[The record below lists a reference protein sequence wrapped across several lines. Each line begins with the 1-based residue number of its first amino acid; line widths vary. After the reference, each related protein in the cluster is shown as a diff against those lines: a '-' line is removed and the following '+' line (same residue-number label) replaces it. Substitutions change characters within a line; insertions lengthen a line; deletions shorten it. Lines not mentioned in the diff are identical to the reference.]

1 MFLEPCCYHKHLE
14 QAVRAALHGQL
25 VPLVSFGDV
34 TVMHLLDYLLR
45 KASGSTAL
53 LVLPRLRPALIQCLE
68 ILMDEKLPSGKW
80 LIGELTLISCGCEH
94 TQVVNR
100 LGRFRND
107 GRLTIC
113 EDKVATRVLALSNG
127 EFSFTVTGP
136 LNQDVEYQLHIWQL
150 SASQEVY
157 NGFSELFSFQ
167 KKRKSLKT
175 I

>member
-53 LVLPRLRPALIQCLE
+53 LVLPRLKPGLLHCLE
-68 ILMDEKLPSGKW
+68 KLMDEQLPSGNW
-80 LIGELTLISCGCEH
+80 LVSELTLISYGYEH
-94 TQVVNR
+94 TQVVNC

-113 EDKVATRVLALSNG
+113 EDRVATRVLALSNG
-127 EFSFTVTGP
+127 DYSFTVTGP
-136 LNQDVEYQLHIWQL
+136 LNQETGYEMHIWQL

-157 NGFSELFSFQ
+157 NDFSELFSFQ
-167 KKRKSLKT
+167 KKRKSLKN